1 MGHTFRSESA
11 SESGGSAVS
20 DGAGVIGD
28 STGITITPCL
38 TTADTFPVA
47 QRFITGAI
55 SIAAERTVAESAVA
69 ELSIVPVREPGLSAE
84 TTGPPADTPRPAAKA
99 GSARVPSAAT
109 SVAERLGAF
118 PRAEAPASA
127 AAEDFTGAEAVVTLA
142 AEGDGNRGCRYV
154 SAGS

>member
-20 DGAGVIGD
+20 DGAGAIGD

-55 SIAAERTVAESAVA
+55 SIAAERTVAESIVA

-84 TTGPPADTPRPAAKA
+84 TTGPPADTPSPAAKA

-109 SVAERLGAF
+109 SVAERLEAF

-127 AAEDFTGAEAVVTLA
+127 AAEDFTGAGVTLA
-142 AEGDGNRGCRYV
+142 AEGGGNRGCRYV